1 MADSAAPDD
10 KEPRSTA
17 VIYLVGAA
25 VAGTFCLLTA
35 YMCVRAFFGPA
46 EITVEMFE
54 TRVVED
60 QALTAVDILEDA
72 SFRFRSDE
80 ADPEAWQATAAETA
94 AGDPD
99 AVVQEMKQLV
109 DDGEVEIH
117 VQRIALLT
125 FGQIVTELVLFLAVV
140 AALGGLAVRLGRDC
154 LSLLGTGRFRDGSTV
169 AGHPI
174 GST

>member
-1 MADSAAPDD
+1 MATSAAPDD
-10 KEPRSTA
+10 REPKSTA
-17 VIYLVGAA
+17 VIYLIGTV

-35 YMCVRAFFGPA
+35 YMCVGAFFGPA
-46 EITVEMFE
+46 EITEEMFE
-54 TRVVED
+54 TRVIED

-94 AGDPD
+94 AEDPD
-99 AVVQEMKQLV
+99 ALVQEMMQLV

-125 FGQIVTELVLFLAVV
+125 FGQILTELVLFLAVV
-140 AALGGLAVRLGRDC
+140 AALGGLSVRLGRDC
-154 LSLLGTGRFRDGSTV
+154 LALWGSGRFRDGSTV
-169 AGHPI
+169 AGHPV
-174 GST
+174 GTP